1 MSNVL
6 SEKPYVSE
14 RDPGRKV
21 PKKITKKNAHSGL
34 RGSVSTLA
42 SQTDSKNSCPY
53 RGFAGAFRLQEK
65 LPRKEIKE
73 KRT

>member
-21 PKKITKKNAHSGL
+21 PKKITKKM
-34 RGSVSTLA
+34 
-42 SQTDSKNSCPY
+42 PIP
-53 RGFAGAFRLQEK
+53 GFAGAFRPWPPK
-65 LPRKEIKE
+65 LIVKIHAHTGASRERFAFKKNSLG
-73 KRT
+73 KK